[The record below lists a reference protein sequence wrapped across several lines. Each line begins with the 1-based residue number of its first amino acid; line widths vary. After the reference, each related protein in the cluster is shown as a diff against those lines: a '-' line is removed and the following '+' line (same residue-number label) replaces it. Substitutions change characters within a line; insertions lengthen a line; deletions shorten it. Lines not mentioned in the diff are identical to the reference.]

1 MNRLHWLTNPWSPV
15 AGLVAGAA
23 LGSWQPA
30 IGIALAPAGE
40 TYLALMQ
47 MCVLPIIISAVTA
60 SIARL
65 MRGDNAQALPRLA
78 LLFLGGLAVSAVVAM
93 LAGLL
98 IQPGSG
104 LDQNQRVFL
113 AQEMLR
119 HEENSAGHAGLSLW
133 SLVQMVIP
141 TNVIRAAA
149 DGHMLALL
157 LFSLLLGLGL
167 GSLGDGQGERAA
179 DLLDAFYNALIKV
192 MGWILLALPFGLLA
206 LMAGQ
211 TAQNG
216 IDTYL
221 KLGRLV
227 GTIYGMALAMGAVM
241 VAIVALRTRM
251 PAAQVL
257 SRLRTTLFTAFGTGS
272 SVASLPSALKACEN
286 GLGLKH
292 QTAQMVLPLGVSLYP
307 VGNVLHVV
315 VASLFV
321 LQLYDLPMDAQT
333 TLVIGIGGIL
343 VACAMSGAPGV
354 ASMTLL
360 AMLLSPFGVPIEVA
374 VVLLVA
380 LDPILDPILTSLNV
394 MGNITAASMME
405 PASTADD

>member
-1 MNRLHWLTNPWSPV
+1 MNRLQWLTNPWSPV

-23 LGSWQPA
+23 LGAWQPA

-65 MRGDNAQALPRLA
+65 MRGDNAHALPRLA
-78 LLFLGGLAVSAVVAM
+78 LLFLGGLALSAVVAM
-93 LAGLL
+93 AAGLL

-104 LDQNQRVFL
+104 LDQNQRVYL

-119 HEENSAGHAGLSLW
+119 HEETSGGNAGLSLW

-216 IDTYL
+216 IDTFL

-241 VAIVALRTRM
+241 VIIVALRTRL

-272 SVASLPSALKACEN
+272 SVASLPSALKVCES

-321 LQLYDLPMDAQT
+321 LQLYDLPMDMQT
-333 TLVIGIGGIL
+333 GLVIGIGGIL

-394 MGNITAASMME
+394 LGNITAATMME